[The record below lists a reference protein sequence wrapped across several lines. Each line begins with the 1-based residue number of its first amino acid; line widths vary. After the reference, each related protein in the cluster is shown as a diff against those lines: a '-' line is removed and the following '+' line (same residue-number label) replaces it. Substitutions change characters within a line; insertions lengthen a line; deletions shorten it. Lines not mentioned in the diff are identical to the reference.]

1 MATESQQSKKREVV
15 LSSLNVAID
24 IVNIA
29 KEASSVTPAT
39 AAFGSVTILLTMIR
53 VRLIFCNGIHRLTR
67 SQDSMV
73 NELDYVEL
81 GLFCV
86 DICRALDRG
95 MGGKKLD
102 DVSRSVCDAIN
113 QLTM

>member
-53 VRLIFCNGIHRLTR
+53 VRLIFCDGIPKFTC

-95 MGGKKLD
+95 MGE
-102 DVSRSVCDAIN
+102 RNWTTSVDPYA
-113 QLTM
+113 MR